1 MNDIEYQQQVTD
13 LFNSETIRNLDKKIT
28 DFVNGP
34 ELTPDGEELYRKLRA
49 AYMRSYR
56 KKHPEYLQKE
66 KLRVIRKYL
75 KEQQQTQQQ
84 TQQERP
90 RTDGNDPGHI
100 FVPKHE

>member
-1 MNDIEYQQQVTD
+1 MNEIEYQQQVTD
-13 LFNSETIRNLDKKIT
+13 LFDSETIRNLDKQIN

-84 TQQERP
+84 TQQ
-90 RTDGNDPGHI
+90 DGRNDQGHT
-100 FVPKHE
+100 FAHKHE